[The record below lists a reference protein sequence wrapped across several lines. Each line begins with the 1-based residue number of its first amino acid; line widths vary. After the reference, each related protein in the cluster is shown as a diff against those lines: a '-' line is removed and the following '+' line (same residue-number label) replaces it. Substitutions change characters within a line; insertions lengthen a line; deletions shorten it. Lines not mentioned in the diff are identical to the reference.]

1 MKNTEDFIWDR
12 ITESAISKFDF
23 EEFGNEFNDSFNQID
38 IFENIVFTTIIG
50 FASKKEENII
60 SIEIFNQ
67 VIITGFEWK
76 LENIQEFIK
85 DKEEL
90 FQSEIY
96 CASLAISMLDNG
108 YDCESV
114 LNSINTFL

>member
-23 EEFGNEFNDSFNQID
+23 EEISKEFNDSFNQID
-38 IFENIVFTTIIG
+38 IFENIVFTIIIG
-50 FASKKEENII
+50 FASNKEEKII
-60 SIEIFNQ
+60 CLEIFNQ

-76 LENIQEFIK
+76 IENIQEFIK
-85 DKEEL
+85 NKDEL

-96 CASLAISMLDNG
+96 CASLAMSMLNTG
-108 YDCESV
+108 FDCESV